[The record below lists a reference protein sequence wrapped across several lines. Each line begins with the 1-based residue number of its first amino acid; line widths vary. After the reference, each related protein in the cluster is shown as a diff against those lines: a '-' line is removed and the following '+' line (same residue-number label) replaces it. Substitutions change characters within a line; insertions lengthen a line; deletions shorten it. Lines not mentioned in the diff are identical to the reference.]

1 MPRPVADIRSGT
13 DLLRTVPLP
22 WGFMLTLGGPS
33 VSETRCHTTQ
43 DDAGGP
49 CLVGLFSMI
58 KRLCNS

>member
-1 MPRPVADIRSGT
+1 MPRFVADIQSGT
-13 DLLRTVPLP
+13 DLLRMVSLL

-33 VSETRCHTTQ
+33 VSETHCSTTQ

-49 CLVGLFSMI
+49 CLVGLFSMT